1 MIADNIQDCITRL
14 KSTGVVDRL
23 NASGRKI
30 LPDSLNDFAAL
41 YNNDRSKPHLQ
52 KAIWKQIQKDDYD
65 ALIKKM
71 PVEDQVRLKSCTT
84 AYSGLWLTTMPRD
97 GAHTLEDQVMRTVLC
112 LRLNACPL
120 PMQREAGPI
129 RCPYASSHR
138 RVCQDV
144 DLRFKWDHGISCH
157 YENNRGRKK
166 MHEDVL
172 DSVLGGAKDMAN
184 LYARRVNANDILYT
198 VDAKTGKK
206 LDNKQ
211 PDGVIDFDELGEL
224 TVIDVRGV
232 CPTSESNIKVN
243 SGPGG
248 HQMSANMAADKKDTK
263 YKLIA
268 NNRNM
273 DFIPFVFNTCGGL
286 HGSAQKI
293 VAKMMTRLKAREPD
307 KDKIKAAR
315 YGLLSRICVAIM
327 RNNHAIVSRSLQRS
341 W

>member
-97 GAHTLEDQVMRTVLC
+97 GAHTLEDQVMRTALC

-138 RVCQDV
+138 RVCHDG
-144 DLRFKWDHGISCH
+144 DLRFKWAHGISCH

-184 LYARRVNANDILYT
+184 
-198 VDAKTGKK
+198 
-206 LDNKQ
+206 
-211 PDGVIDFDELGEL
+211 
-224 TVIDVRGV
+224 
-232 CPTSESNIKVN
+232 SKVN

-341 W
+341 